1 MMYWVSLLAPLLEL
15 KGLVQIEYSS
25 ILTYNVR
32 EEGFKSPYYG
42 AGGWG
47 FK

>member
-1 MMYWVSLLAPLLEL
+1 MYWVSLLAPLSEL

-25 ILTYNVR
+25 ILTFIVQ

-42 AGGWG
+42 AGSWG
-47 FK
+47 F